1 MKRTPLAIVLALSL
15 FAGLDLAAAQEGRRP
30 VDRPAPPARER
41 LGQPEAPRHLGGFH
55 RQGGPGRFGGRPGAE
70 FGGRRAGGPDAREG
84 ARDAE
89 REHARFGGRF
99 QGQPGGGSGGRFGF
113 GERRRLRQHAREF
126 VRSLEIT
133 PEQREA
139 ARDVVRSLRPLADEV
154 RPQAHAILEQARELA
169 RSGRRE
175 EARELLRTQMKPL
188 LQGALER
195 AKPAV
200 RPLVRTLTPEQRA
213 RLEAAAAARGRA
225 FDEERFTSWLT
236 RRLARRASRP

>member
-1 MKRTPLAIVLALSL
+1 MQRASLALVFAFTL
-15 FAGLDLAAAQEGRRP
+15 FAGLAPASAQEGRRP
-30 VDRPAPPARER
+30 VDRPEPPARER
-41 LGQPEAPRHLGGFH
+41 LGQPEAPRHIGGFR
-55 RQGGPGRFGGRPGAE
+55 RQGGPGRFGAGFGPGLGARHAGGRWEGRPG
-70 FGGRRAGGPDAREG
+70 EG
-84 ARDAE
+84 E
-89 REHARFGGRF
+89 
-99 QGQPGGGSGGRFGF
+99 RFGF

-133 PEQREA
+133 PEQRDQ

-169 RSGRRE
+169 RSGKRE

-200 RPLVRTLTPEQRA
+200 RPLVQTLTPEQRA
-213 RLEAAAAARGRA
+213 RLGAAAAARGRA

-236 RRLARRASRP
+236 RRLARRAARP